1 MAERRWFDRQFE
13 LGLQA
18 SAFPPILARLRS
30 TPDRIEAAL
39 DGASPDMLTRRAG
52 DAWSIKENVG
62 HLLDLE
68 PLWEQRLDDFDAS
81 ATVLHAADLEN
92 RKTQEAN
99 HNARDIRDLLKEF
112 RTARARIVNRLE
124 KMGEAEL
131 MRVALHPRLQQPMSV
146 VDLGFFVAEHDDHH
160 LLTIAMLN
168 GEC

>member
-1 MAERRWFDRQFE
+1 MGRWFDRKFK
-13 LGLQA
+13 LGLPA

-39 DGASPDMLTRRAG
+39 DGASPEMLTRRAS
-52 DAWSIKENVG
+52 DAWSVQENIG

-68 PLWEQRLDDFDAS
+68 SLWEQRLDDFDAS

-92 RKTQEAN
+92 RKTHEAN
-99 HNARDIRDLLKEF
+99 HNARDIRALLTEF
-112 RTARARIVNRLE
+112 RAARTRIVRRLE
-124 KMGEAEL
+124 RMGEADL

-168 GEC
+168 AE